1 MWGLKWNNCYPAFH
15 AQKWTMYPPSYRKSR
30 DDVGQLVAPSNQH
43 HPVCKTTSKIILE
56 RPNTKTSTITP
67 LRGTRPR
74 FSCGN
79 FFLIKMVCLRN
90 PAPVRHDHKSTIQSP
105 KKGGKN
111 TFTTLN
117 SFHLRGT
124 RYKLINFVTGD
135 DNGWVYEVMYVGVDE
150 MKYFEVIVI
159 LSSWVVVV
167 VFTLNRSFYPTT
179 SAVPPVSFL
188 ILHPREIQIMWS
200 QTLRDR
206 KTKRSRLKV
215 GK

>member
-1 MWGLKWNNCYPAFH
+1 
-15 AQKWTMYPPSYRKSR
+15 MYPPSYRKSR

-159 LSSWVVVV
+159 LSS
-167 VFTLNRSFYPTT
+167 
-179 SAVPPVSFL
+179 
-188 ILHPREIQIMWS
+188 
-200 QTLRDR
+200 
-206 KTKRSRLKV
+206 
-215 GK
+215 